1 MMMAGTIQN
10 REAFLNQIAG
20 RLGRSR
26 ISKPVERPSWNFRPQ
41 DEVLKDATQ
50 DELLEVLKE
59 QCKRIHTTIYTTD
72 SSELSS
78 TLNEVVTNFG
88 GGPIVTWKDERFS
101 KWGLDSLMKQE
112 WPNQNFDVYEW
123 DHTKGEENIAKA
135 EMANVGITISEI
147 TLAESGT
154 VVLFSDEN
162 KGRTVSFLPATYI
175 ALIPKSSIVPRMTQA
190 AQKMREIHQKTGHV
204 ASCINFI
211 TGPSNSADIELNLVV
226 GVHGPVKA
234 TYIVINDL

>member
-1 MMMAGTIQN
+1 MAGTIQN
-10 REAFLNQIAG
+10 RDKFLNQIAS
-20 RLGRSR
+20 RLDRPR
-26 ISKPVERPSWNFRPQ
+26 ISSPVDRPVWKFRPQ
-41 DEVLKDATQ
+41 DEVLKDTTQ
-50 DELLEVLKE
+50 DDLLEVLKE
-59 QCKRIHTTIYTTD
+59 QCKKIHTNIYETNQKD
-72 SSELSS
+72 LAA
-78 TLNEVVTNFG
+78 TLNQVVSGYG

-101 KWGLDSLMKQE
+101 KWGLDSLFKQE
-112 WPNQNFDVYEW
+112 WPCQEMDVYEW
-123 DHTKGEENIAKA
+123 NHTKGKKNIAKA
-135 EMANVGITISEI
+135 EKANVGITISEI

-175 ALIPKSSIVPRMTQA
+175 ALVPKSSLVPRITQA
-190 AQKMREIHQKTGHV
+190 AQKMREIHKKTGHV

>member
-1 MMMAGTIQN
+1 MTGTIQN
-10 REAFLNQIAG
+10 REVFLNKIASQ
-20 RLGRSR
+20 LGRTR
-26 ISKPVERPSWNFRPQ
+26 ITAPIERPTWKFRPQ
-41 DEVLKDATQ
+41 DEVLKGATQ
-50 DELLEVLKE
+50 DELVEVLKE
-59 QCKRIHTTIYTTD
+59 QCKKIHTTFYSTD
-72 SSELSS
+72 KDQLSS
-78 TLNEVVTNFG
+78 LLDEVVSGYG
-88 GGPIVTWKDERFS
+88 GGPIVTWKDKRFAD
-101 KWGLDSLMKQE
+101 WGLDPLMKQE
-112 WPNQNFDVYEW
+112 WPEKEMDVYEW
-123 DHTKGEENIAKA
+123 DYTRGSENIAKA
-135 EMANVGITISEI
+135 EQANVGITISEI

-162 KGRTVSFLPATYI
+162 KGRTVSFLPTTYI

-190 AQKMREIHQKTGHV
+190 AQKMRQIHEETGHV